1 MKFKESALKTPILSA
16 IAYSLFFVA
25 LFSLPNIGVFS
36 SDNAKF
42 FAEIACRTVAIVLAL
57 IVAKLCGFNI
67 FSFKKIRSYD
77 LILLFLGFL
86 VCVNNFP
93 IIGYITKNVTLTDNP
108 KIALYTFRCLFIGVS
123 EETVF
128 RAFILPLVAEKFK
141 GEEKIT
147 FKAVLIS
154 SAIFSACHIFNV
166 FGSGIG
172 ATLLQVGYTF
182 LTGGLFGIAY
192 VITGNFIVPS
202 ILHFIFDIGGLAFLG
217 TFHIFVGNMWD
228 IYTIII
234 TAVLGIFVTAAYLIR
249 ILGYNKVKQEGEKA
263 EGQK

>member
-1 MKFKESALKTPILSA
+1 MKFKESTLKTPILSS

-25 LFSLPNIGVFS
+25 FVSLTNIGVFS
-36 SDNAKF
+36 SDNVKF
-42 FAEIACRTVAIVLAL
+42 FVEIACRTVAIVLAL
-57 IVAKLCGFNI
+57 IGAKLCEFNI
-67 FSFKKIRSYD
+67 FSFNKIRSYD

-93 IIGYITKNVTLTDNP
+93 IIGCITKNVTLTATP
-108 KIALYTFRCLFIGVS
+108 KIAIYVVRCLFIGVS
-123 EETVF
+123 EEAVF

-141 GEEKIT
+141 WKEKTT

-182 LTGGLFGIAY
+182 LTGGLFGIVY
-192 VITGNFIVPS
+192 VITGNFIIPS
-202 ILHFIFDIGGLAFLG
+202 ILHFIFDIGGLAFSG

-249 ILGYNKVKQEGEKA
+249 ILDCKKVKQKSEKT
-263 EGQK
+263 EY